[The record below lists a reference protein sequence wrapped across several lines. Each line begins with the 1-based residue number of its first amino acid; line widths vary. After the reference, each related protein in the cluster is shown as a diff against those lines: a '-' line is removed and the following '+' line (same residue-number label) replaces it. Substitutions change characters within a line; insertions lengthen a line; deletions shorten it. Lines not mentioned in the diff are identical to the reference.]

1 MPLSGKE
8 MRKLFLEVGYEIDPG
23 GGKGSHWKLKKARCP
38 TAIIPNP
45 KTRDRTLSEKALEGS
60 WRKNKMK
67 YHFRIQKEKKG
78 YSAQCIELEGCIT
91 QGDTLK
97 ELQKNMKEALNLY
110 VQEPAD
116 SEDLAAL
123 PKESIRKS
131 KAIVGVALDPSIAF
145 SFLVRYYRLAYGM
158 TQQEVAKAMG
168 FDNVYSYQRL
178 ERRKCNP
185 TLKIMAMVKQIFPE
199 FSLDYALGC

>member
-1 MPLSGKE
+1 
-8 MRKLFLEVGYEIDPG
+8 
-23 GGKGSHWKLKKARCP
+23 
-38 TAIIPNP
+38 
-45 KTRDRTLSEKALEGS
+45 
-60 WRKNKMK
+60 MK